1 VYSTLAPE
9 SGVHRVVLDLQVR
22 ADRTGAADLRA
33 AHDRRRAPHPGVGS
47 GDPGE
52 QSPHRR
58 RLILPGPDG
67 AQAHHVRGQ
76 ERVLHRG
83 RREGP
88 RETLVLHRGRPG
100 ADRPVRGL
108 RGGIRTE
115 HREEDPGRRQLWGI
129 YPEGT
134 RSPDGRLH
142 KGKTGI
148 ARVALATG
156 APVVPVAMHGTRQV
170 NPVGSRMWRFGKV
183 TVTVGEPLD
192 FSRFAELRDNRHVVR
207 AATDELMH
215 ALMTLSGQEYVD
227 DYALER
233 PA

>member
-1 VYSTLAPE
+1 MWYWIFKYLLIGPVLRIFGRPKIDGAHHIPASGPVILASNHLTVVDSFFLVLMVRRRVTFVAKSEYFTE
-9 SGVHRVVLDLQVR
+9 SGAKGRAKRWFFTAAGQVPIDRSGASAAESALNTARKILD
-22 ADRTGAADLRA
+22 
-33 AHDRRRAPHPGVGS
+33 
-47 GDPGE
+47 
-52 QSPHRR
+52 
-58 RLILPGPDG
+58 DG
-67 AQAHHVRGQ
+67 KV
-76 ERVLHRG
+76 
-83 RREGP
+83 
-88 RETLVLHRGRPG
+88 
-100 ADRPVRGL
+100 
-108 RGGIRTE
+108 
-115 HREEDPGRRQLWGI
+115 WGI

-192 FSRFAELRDNRHVVR
+192 LSRFSELRDNRHVVR

-227 DYALER
+227 DYALRR